1 MYDIK
6 ESGSL
11 TCKGFI
17 GHVRPLQP
25 PAIFEI
31 PLVDGSFMTHHSLDM
46 NYIFTDKRLQAALG
60 YLPEEVLGQ
69 SIYNFVHNDDLERLS
84 KFHKNREFSF

>member
-46 NYIFTDKRLQAALG
+46 NYIFTDKRFPVFFFFYVQL
-60 YLPEEVLGQ
+60 
-69 SIYNFVHNDDLERLS
+69 IIDFVTHYQGLITNSLI
-84 KFHKNREFSF
+84 

>member
-46 NYIFTDKRLQAALG
+46 NYIFTDKRFAVCC
-60 YLPEEVLGQ
+60 ENFCVL
-69 SIYNFVHNDDLERLS
+69 SIIVCVFFFINKNCERYFPFVSIR
-84 KFHKNREFSF
+84 